1 MAKKSITVEKE
12 DGTLTSIRLS
22 EIIDIA
28 SREGTQYVDM
38 SYGGRIVLS
47 PEENIVGIYE
57 LWEEARRNEY

>member
-38 SYGGRIVLS
+38 SYGGRIVLR
-47 PEENIVGIYE
+47 I
-57 LWEEARRNEY
+57 LM